1 MLSDRDIL
9 TDCLASQK
17 HIAHDYLA
25 TADHADDPQLLNV
38 LMNLCAEE
46 HQTRLQIYQAMH
58 QRGWYNPQSISP
70 QQVQQAQQQFSQVRQ
85 RLQSQG
91 SAFAQTGTTQT
102 GIGGYGQ
109 GQTYGQGQAWGY
121 QEPRLPQ

>member
-25 TADHADDPQLLNV
+25 CANHADDPQLLNV

-58 QRGWYNPQSISP
+58 QRGWYNPQP
-70 QQVQQAQQQFSQVRQ
+70 VAVQQVQQAQQQFNQVRQ
-85 RLQSQG
+85 RLQSQ
-91 SAFAQTGTTQT
+91 SPAFAQAGMS
-102 GIGGYGQ
+102 GYGQ
-109 GQTYGQGQAWGY
+109 GQGFGQGQPWGY
-121 QEPRLPQ
+121 QESRLPQ